1 MLTSSVCCHYFAN
14 AAVNNPY
21 CYGGE
26 EGETEDTTGTLPAR
40 MNISIVTVTHPSLA
54 ISLKK
59 HALPLL
65 VFSMTGA
72 GTDVRVCVCVC
83 PVHCQLCVWIQLH
96 WRPIFACADREGE
109 NGRGNGKRGAPR
121 FPARRAPEGVNLP
134 AQQNNSLSA
143 SMLPA

>member
-1 MLTSSVCCHYFAN
+1 MCCHYFAN

-83 PVHCQLCVWIQLH
+83 VQYTANYVCGYSSTGGLYLPVQIE
-96 WRPIFACADREGE
+96 RERMGE
-109 NGRGNGKRGAPR
+109 ATAREERAPR